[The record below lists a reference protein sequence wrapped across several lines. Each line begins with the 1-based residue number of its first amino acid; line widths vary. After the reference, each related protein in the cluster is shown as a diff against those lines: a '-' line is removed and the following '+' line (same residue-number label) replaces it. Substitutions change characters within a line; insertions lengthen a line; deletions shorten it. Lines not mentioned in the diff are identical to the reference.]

1 MKLIDEW
8 KTVLHRSWSNR
19 LAAVTAL
26 LAFLQAV
33 VPSMAGV
40 IPDRTFAWLSGLT
53 AILTIVMRLVAQP
66 DMPGSSASDSGA
78 AKPAQGQP

>member
-1 MKLIDEW
+1 MTLIDEW

-19 LAAVTAL
+19 LAALTAL

-40 IPDRTFAWLSGLT
+40 IPDRTFAWLSGIT
-53 AILTIVMRLVAQP
+53 AILTIVARLIAQP
-66 DMPGSSASDSGA
+66 EMPGSGA
-78 AKPAQGQP
+78 AADTQGQP